1 MSNTHILVAMPI
13 TPPKNFERDIAAELA
28 EHNRQMHEAIIDNLN
43 YIGIQ
48 GVNIA
53 RTHRRYSDRSG
64 NLTSSI
70 GYIIFDDGRVVKEG
84 DFNTVMG
91 GAEGSTTGRAFA
103 HSAASEFPT
112 GIALV
117 DVAGMN
123 YAAYVE
129 RRGLG
134 GMTTAEIY
142 SRNAVQSLL
151 QKLTT

>member
-1 MSNTHILVAMPI
+1 MPI
-13 TPPKNFERDIAAELA
+13 TPPKNFERDIAAGLA
-28 EHNRQMHEAIIDNLN
+28 TSERMMREAIIHNLET
-43 YIGIQ
+43 IGMQ
-48 GVNIA
+48 AVNIA
-53 RTHRRYSDRSG
+53 RTQRRYLDQTG

-103 HSAASEFPT
+103 HSLASEFPT

-117 DVAGMN
+117 VVAGMN

-134 GMTTAEIY
+134 GMTTAEINA
-142 SRNAVQSLL
+142 RNAVQSLL
-151 QKLTT
+151 QQLTT